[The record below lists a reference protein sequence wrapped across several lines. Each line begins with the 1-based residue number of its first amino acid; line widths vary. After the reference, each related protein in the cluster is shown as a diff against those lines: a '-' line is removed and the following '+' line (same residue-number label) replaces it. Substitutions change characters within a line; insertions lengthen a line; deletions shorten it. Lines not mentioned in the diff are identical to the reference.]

1 MKTKHNK
8 IIGLLA
14 TTVMGLTLC
23 SCGGGGGGSSSKD
36 GDSASESY
44 VSAPSSLAIGDT
56 FILDENSDIEDV
68 LIISSDNTLR
78 LNGSASCTY
87 TYSSSGTRAVLNVT
101 YGQDTFLTL
110 QLNFTS
116 STSGSADDGDSIRSF
131 QYISGTSV
139 LDQIFR

>member
-1 MKTKHNK
+1 M
-8 IIGLLA
+8 
-14 TTVMGLTLC
+14 
-23 SCGGGGGGSSSKD
+23 
-36 GDSASESY
+36 
-44 VSAPSSLAIGDT
+44 
-56 FILDENSDIEDV
+56 

-139 LDQIFR
+139 LD